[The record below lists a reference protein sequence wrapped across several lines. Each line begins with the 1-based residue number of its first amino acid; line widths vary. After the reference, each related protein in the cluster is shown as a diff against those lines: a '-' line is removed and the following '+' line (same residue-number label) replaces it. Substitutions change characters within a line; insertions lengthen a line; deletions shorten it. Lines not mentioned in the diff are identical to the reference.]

1 MCLSGSVGRVWSCG
15 RSSPVLVVWGGSPA
29 SDWLVFSFF
38 PAKEKSLSA
47 LLSCQAA
54 NLGSCSCACWHV
66 SSVKN
71 PLVHHVPLSS
81 SSSPWL
87 ARDLQSVWRVRTRL
101 VVDYASELGVRGAL
115 FSLFAAVACF
125 SCLN

>member
-1 MCLSGSVGRVWSCG
+1 MSVGVSVECG
-15 RSSPVLVVWGGSPA
+15 RVVDPPPSWWSGAAPLRLIGSC
-29 SDWLVFSFF
+29 SHFF
-38 PAKEKSLSA
+38 LQRKKSLSV

-66 SSVKN
+66 SSVKY
-71 PLVHHVPLSS
+71 PHVHHVPMSS

-125 SCLN
+125 NCLN

>member
-1 MCLSGSVGRVWSCG
+1 MSVGVSVECG
-15 RSSPVLVVWGGSPA
+15 RVVDPPPSWWSGAAPLRLIGSC
-29 SDWLVFSFF
+29 SHFF
-38 PAKEKSLSA
+38 LQRKKSLSA